1 MQGCTGGTFLSQ
13 EVSSLHHWIDFEG
26 PYMLVDFNR
35 APINSAYPLP
45 HWSVRYEFHLS
56 RDELTKSEW
65 WNWND
70 FLPPPNVTRPPWW
83 SVTNMEDAK
92 VCVLVSALV
101 LHAHYSLS
109 QLFMPTIVVSKT
121 FIDKVME
128 SVADAQV
135 FCENNRD
142 VVERIYGPPP
152 GREGGFQSFTRTQIP
167 YDCK

>member
-1 MQGCTGGTFLSQ
+1 MPLVPLLIFSQITLRDALGNLMMQGCTGGTFLSQ

-70 FLPPPNVTRPPWW
+70 FLPPPDITRPPWW

-92 VCVLVSALV
+92 VCTMVSVSVLRTHFFPLLIALY
-101 LHAHYSLS
+101 A
-109 QLFMPTIVVSKT
+109 
-121 FIDKVME
+121 
-128 SVADAQV
+128 
-135 FCENNRD
+135 NNR
-142 VVERIYGPPP
+142 
-152 GREGGFQSFTRTQIP
+152 GF
-167 YDCK
+167 